1 MTLSVDTNVLVEV
14 LRSRNYAVR
23 DAFAKAL
30 SGPEPVVTSL
40 IVFHEL
46 MFGAARHHDPVVE
59 RVKVRRVL
67 SQVLIEPLDA
77 RDVTVAA
84 DIRRELSRRGAS
96 IGGYDLLIAG
106 QALARGWTVVTNNI
120 REFSRID
127 GLSVV
132 DWLQP

>member
-14 LRSRNYAVR
+14 LRSRNRAVR
-23 DAFAKAL
+23 RAFASAII
-30 SGPEPVVTSL
+30 GPEPVVTSL

-46 MFGAARHHDPVVE
+46 MFGAARRHDPVAE
-59 RVKVRRVL
+59 RIKVRRVL
-67 SQVLIEPLDA
+67 SQVGVEALDA

-84 DIRRELSRRGAS
+84 EIRGDLSRRGMP
-96 IGGYDLLIAG
+96 IGPYDLLIAG

-132 DWLQP
+132 DWLEP